1 MVHFSMKSNLIYSLL
16 QMGADLWDKGGTCIF
31 TVREREQRKKEMEWG
46 KDEVSTPPP
55 TDEPQ
60 EGRTRDLDPDL
71 IS

>member
-1 MVHFSMKSNLIYSLL
+1 
-16 QMGADLWDKGGTCIF
+16 MGADLWDKGGTCIF

-46 KDEVSTPPP
+46 KDEVSTPPQ